1 MYILY
6 IVIESVLCM
15 MSVCVSVLLSDLIPG
30 DRQLILRQSAVPRL
44 STASVC
50 YKVIATAHTVIP
62 GNSMDTV
69 ARLFPGDISNI

>member
-6 IVIESVLCM
+6 IVIESVFCM
-15 MSVCVSVLLSDLIPG
+15 MSVCVSVLLSDLVPG

-50 YKVIATAHTVIP
+50 YKVIATAHTIIL
-62 GNSMDTV
+62 GNSMGTV
-69 ARLFPGDISNI
+69 ARLLPGEVANI

>member
-6 IVIESVLCM
+6 IVVESVLCM
-15 MSVCVSVLLSDLIPG
+15 MSVCVSVLLSDLVPG

-50 YKVIATAHTVIP
+50 YKVIATAHTIIL

-69 ARLFPGDISNI
+69 ARLFPGEVANI

>member
-6 IVIESVLCM
+6 IVIEPVLCM
-15 MSVCVSVLLSDLIPG
+15 MSVCVSVLLSDLVPG

-50 YKVIATAHTVIP
+50 YKVIATTHTVIP

-69 ARLFPGDISNI
+69 ARLLPDEVANI